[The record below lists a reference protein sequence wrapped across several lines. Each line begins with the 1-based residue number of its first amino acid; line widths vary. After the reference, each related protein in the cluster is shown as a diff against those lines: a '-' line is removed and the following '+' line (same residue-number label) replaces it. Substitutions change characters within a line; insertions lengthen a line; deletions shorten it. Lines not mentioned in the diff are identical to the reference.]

1 MNFLTAIFRKESWE
15 LRSGG
20 QASGLDIHL
29 AYLFENKGERML
41 DKIPKILV

>member
-1 MNFLTAIFRKESWE
+1 VKHGWRGRYRRVLLQREMR
-15 LRSGG
+15 RV
-20 QASGLDIHL
+20 LDIHL